1 MVVEDDLAVR
11 ETLHDLLS
19 GEGYQVVEASNGRE
33 ALDRL
38 RSGERHPGV
47 ILLDLMMPVMDG
59 WQFRRAMRAD
69 PRLSDIPVV
78 VMSASLSLERS
89 TQGLAAAAVL
99 PKPVGLELL
108 LETVKGL
115 C

>member
-1 MVVEDDLAVR
+1 MVIEDDPAVR

-19 GEGYQVVEASNGRE
+19 DEGYQVVEACNGRE

-38 RSGERHPGV
+38 QSGERHPGV

-59 WQFRRAMRAD
+59 WQFRREMRAD
-69 PRLSDIPVV
+69 PSLPDIPVV
-78 VMSASLSLERS
+78 VMSASLTVEREA
-89 TQGLAAAAVL
+89 QGMSAAAVL
-99 PKPVGLELL
+99 PKPVGLDLL
-108 LETVKGL
+108 LATVKRL